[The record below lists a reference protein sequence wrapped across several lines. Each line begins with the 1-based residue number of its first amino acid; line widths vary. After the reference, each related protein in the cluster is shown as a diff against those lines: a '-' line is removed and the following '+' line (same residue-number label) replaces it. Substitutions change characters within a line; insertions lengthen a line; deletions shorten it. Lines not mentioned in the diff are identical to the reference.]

1 VIIKQIFVPLL
12 TTRFPFDLV
21 EILFLSSNQLNG
33 NIPDSIG
40 HPNSGERPLRGL
52 YLSDNSFESSIP
64 SSLCGLEN
72 LEALFLDENRLDG
85 SIPDCL
91 GLIQSLQQLYLFKNK
106 LSGEIPS
113 ELSSLRQLCKS
124 WSFFSKYFAMVA
136 LHLTFFFR
144 RTAGIGLEEN
154 DITGEVPNDMCAL
167 ASVSA
172 FDFWADCGGSS
183 PELSCECCTV
193 CCPSADCSA

>member
-1 VIIKQIFVPLL
+1 
-12 TTRFPFDLV
+12 
-21 EILFLSSNQLNG
+21 LSSNQLGG

-52 YLSDNSFESSIP
+52 YLSDNNFESSIP

-106 LSGEIPS
+106 LSGEIPT

-124 WSFFSKYFAMVA
+124 RSFFSKYLAMIA
-136 LHLTFFFR
+136 LDLTFLFR
-144 RTAGIGLEEN
+144 LTVAIGLEEN
-154 DITGEVPNDMCAL
+154 DITGEVSNDMCAL
-167 ASVSA
+167 ASI
-172 FDFWADCGGSS
+172 FEFWADCGGSS